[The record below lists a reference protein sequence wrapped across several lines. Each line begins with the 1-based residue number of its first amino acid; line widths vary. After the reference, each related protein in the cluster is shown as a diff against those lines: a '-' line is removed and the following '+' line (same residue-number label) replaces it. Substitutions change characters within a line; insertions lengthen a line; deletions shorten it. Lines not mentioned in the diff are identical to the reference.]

1 MPFSNMFPGMN
12 TFGGFN
18 PQDLIYNSM
27 REQGAK
33 RARKS
38 QYENAMKSANWQ
50 MQNALDNQIDRR
62 GQLSGMFDSGIM
74 KPRIGAGMGVSPGMP
89 QPVFQESTFDD
100 YQKSQGAYNT
110 DQFKN
115 FLEQLRLR

>member
-1 MPFSNMFPGMN
+1 MPFNNMFPGMN

-18 PQDLIYNSM
+18 PQDLIYSSM

-33 RARKS
+33 RARKAEY
-38 QYENAMKSANWQ
+38 QNAMKHADWQ
-50 MQNALDNQIDRR
+50 MQRNALNNQIDRR
-62 GQLSGMFDSGIM
+62 GQLSGMFDSEIM
-74 KPRIGAGMGVSPGMP
+74 RKSRMGVGPSMP
-89 QPVFQESTFDD
+89 QPIFQEPAFDD
-100 YQKSQGAYNT
+100 YQKSRGAYNT